1 MFEMP
6 DPDVLGN
13 LNEISVADFPS
24 LHPVE
29 VSYDQPDV
37 TDVDART
44 KEVLGEFTPLSDLE
58 PGAEI
63 GVTAGSRGIHDM
75 PTMLRAA
82 VDYLQSAG
90 FEPFIFPAMGSHGG
104 ATAEGQAEM
113 LASLGI
119 TEESMGCEIRSSMDV
134 EPVGEG
140 MDGRPVYAST
150 DAMDADAVLLANR
163 VKVHTDFQGDI
174 ESGLAKMSVVG
185 LGKQRGTEKFHSAA
199 IAYSYEE
206 CIRDRAA
213 ILFEETPILGGL
225 ALIENARDR
234 AAHIEA
240 ISVEDI
246 FEREEELLEWSR
258 DLLPTIPVDDLDIL
272 IIDEVGKNVS
282 GTGMDTNVIGRI
294 HVYGEEEPST
304 PDVTRIYVRSLTEEA
319 HGNAVGIGLADFVHQ
334 RATEDIE
341 LTDTYVNTITAGCPE
356 RARIPMVVPDDR
368 LALQLLAGT
377 TGVRDPGDLRIVRI
391 QNTME
396 VDEIEVSTAVA
407 EELRDDPTA
416 TVGDPKPIEF
426 EGDDLESPHYE

>member
-1 MFEMP
+1 MP
-6 DPDVLGN
+6 DPDVLAK
-13 LNEISVADFPS
+13 LNEISVEDFPS

-29 VSYDQPDV
+29 VSYDQPEVEDV
-37 TDVDART
+37 PAKTR
-44 KEVLGEFTPLSDLE
+44 EVLAEFIPLSELE

-63 GVTAGSRGIHDM
+63 GITAGSRGIHDM
-75 PTMLRAA
+75 STMLRAT
-82 VDYLQSAG
+82 VEYLQSEG
-90 FEPFIFPAMGSHGG
+90 FDPFIFPAMGSHGG

-134 EPVGEG
+134 ESVGEG

-150 DAMDADAVLLANR
+150 DAMEADAVLLANR
-163 VKVHTDFQGDI
+163 VKVHTDFQGEI

-199 IAYSYEE
+199 ITYSYEE

-213 ILFEETPILGGL
+213 ILFEETPIIGGL
-225 ALIENARDR
+225 ALVENARDR

-240 ISVEDI
+240 IPVEDV

-258 DLLPTIPVDDLDIL
+258 ELLPMIPVDDLDIL
-272 IIDEVGKNVS
+272 VIDEIGKNVS

-294 HVYGEEEPST
+294 HVYGEEEPTT
-304 PDVTRIYVRSLTEEA
+304 PDITRIYVRSLTEEA

-334 RATEDIE
+334 RAAEDIE

-356 RARIPMVVPDDR
+356 RARIPMIVQDDR

-377 TGVRDPGDLRIVRI
+377 TGVRDPQDLRIVRI

-396 VDEIEVSTAVA
+396 VDDIEVSTSVA
-407 EELRDDPTA
+407 EELKDDPTA
-416 TVGDPKPIEF
+416 TVGEPKPIVF
-426 EGDDLESPHYE
+426 DGDDLAPAHYE